1 MRLSREMLR
10 SELIKKVEL
19 ISGEDI
25 STCYQCGKC
34 SAGCPLEAEMGIL
47 PHRVLRLLQL
57 GREEEALDF
66 PAIWL
71 CASCHTCESRCPK
84 GFDLSR
90 VMEALRVIRLRSG
103 HEALRPEE
111 LPAGV
116 LARAPQQAIVSRYR
130 KYTG

>member
-1 MRLSREMLR
+1 LKLSREKLR
-10 SELIKKVEL
+10 GELIQKVEE
-19 ISGEDI
+19 ISGENI

-47 PHRVLRLLQL
+47 PHQVIRLLQL
-57 GREEEALDF
+57 GCEEEALNF
-66 PAIWL
+66 EAIWL
-71 CASCHTCESRCPK
+71 CAACHTCESRCPK

-103 HEALRPEE
+103 YAPLRPEE
-111 LPAGV
+111 VPAEV
-116 LARAPQQAIVSRYR
+116 LTGAPQQAIVGCYR

>member
-57 GREEEALDF
+57 GREEDALDF

-84 GFDLSR
+84 GFDLSQ
-90 VMEALRVIRLRSG
+90 VMEALRAIRLRSG
-103 HEALRPEE
+103 PDVLRPEE
-111 LPAGV
+111 VPAEI
-116 LARAPQQAIVSRYR
+116 LAGAPQQAIVSCYR
-130 KYTG
+130 KYTR